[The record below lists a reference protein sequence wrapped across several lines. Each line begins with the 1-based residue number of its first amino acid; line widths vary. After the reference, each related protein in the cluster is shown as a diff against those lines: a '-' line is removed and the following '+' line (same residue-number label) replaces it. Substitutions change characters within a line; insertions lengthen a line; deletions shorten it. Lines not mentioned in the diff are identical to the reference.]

1 MKGGRNFLPTSHI
14 PCNAIRTRP
23 GSHSIEPFRL
33 LRRRQDCSSFFLTDC
48 RFLTT
53 TTNVPSTVDSLTHS
67 SKELL
72 SIAYNEARRSL
83 EVNSNSFS
91 PPKTPQEVESSTAKA
106 TAKDPTKTVV
116 HKHDNHILKA
126 ANSLL
131 EASKHQGQLKQAI
144 SASDVRFRRH
154 VDVLHKAFLSLTSKS
169 LDQATLDDPSA
180 IYLAL
185 QLAERA
191 GNIGLPIHTPLHH
204 RIMEAAAQFIPR
216 DLPLMLEIGSLLI
229 QNAPEVFASALQVLI
244 HKEHFVLAENLFE
257 EMPIYLTRSGVKDV
271 FNAIREAHESADFS
285 VRRVSSL
292 CRLVQ
297 HLELSVQRLIIQN
310 YRDRRLQTESQ
321 VSTDDADS
329 PDSMDELVEAIV
341 EYSRS
346 TGIDNVNTEDDNDAE
361 YTLDLDV
368 VHSAADDEVSPA
380 FFRFDKLREETID
393 HATLSVLLSR
403 VEDPRVRVFLADM
416 VGCSYHMLSKG
427 MMHIDNTSNFEYF
440 ADSGTSMTNHGTIVG
455 TPWKLPDITDQLVRM
470 NGGAEL
476 EFTREYEDILLEE
489 ENRLSSLFNDDDV
502 NDEEADSEFDDDYSS
517 DNDE

>member
-1 MKGGRNFLPTSHI
+1 MKGGRNFLPTSRI
-14 PCNAIRTRP
+14 QCNVIRTRP
-23 GSHSIEPFRL
+23 GSHSIESIRL
-33 LRRRQDCSSFFLTDC
+33 LRRRQDCSLFLSDC
-48 RFLTT
+48 RFLSTT

-91 PPKTPQEVESSTAKA
+91 PPKTPEAESSTGAEDPAK
-106 TAKDPTKTVV
+106 KVV
-116 HKHDNHILKA
+116 QKHDNDILKA
-126 ANSLL
+126 AKSLL
-131 EASKHQGQLKQAI
+131 EVSTHHGQLKVGIQAI

-154 VDVLHKAFLSLTSKS
+154 VDVLHKAFLSLTSKC
-169 LDQATLDDPSA
+169 LDQATLEDPSA
-180 IYLAL
+180 IHLAL
-185 QLAERA
+185 KLAERA
-191 GNIGLPIHTPLHH
+191 GKIGLPIHTPLHH
-204 RIMEAAAQFIPR
+204 RIMETAAQFVPR
-216 DLPLMLEIGSLLI
+216 DLPLMLDIGSLLI

-297 HLELSVQRLIIQN
+297 HLELSVQRIIIQN
-310 YRDRRLQTESQ
+310 YRDRRLKTESQ
-321 VSTDDADS
+321 VFTDSADS

-346 TGIDNVNTEDDNDAE
+346 TGIDNINTEDDTEAE

-368 VHSAADDEVSPA
+368 VHTADDDEVSPA
-380 FFRFDKLREETID
+380 FFRFEKLREETID

-416 VGCSYHMLSKG
+416 VGYSYHMLSRG
-427 MMHIDNTSNFEYF
+427 MMHIDNTSNLEYF
-440 ADSGTSMTNHGTIVG
+440 ADSGSSMTNHGSTTQPI
-455 TPWKLPDITDQLVRM
+455 PWKLPDITDQLVRM

-476 EFTREYEDILLEE
+476 EFTNEYEDILLEE
-489 ENRLSSLFNDDDV
+489 ENRLSSLFNDDG
-502 NDEEADSEFDDDYSS
+502 NDEGADSEFDDDYSS